1 MRKIGKRERTVE
13 KKPVFDAYA
22 AAGVNIDAG
31 NEAVQRMRAHVKT
44 TRTAGVLTDIGS
56 FGGLFQMPRGL
67 QQPVLVGSTDGV
79 GTKILVAVQMGM
91 YDTVGQDLVNHCVN
105 DILVQGAIPMF
116 FMDYFAT
123 GKLDPMVAEQIVKGL
138 SQACRENQC
147 ALLGGE
153 TAEMP
158 GLYQGKDFDLAGTI
172 VGVVEKKGIVDG
184 TSIKPGD
191 VLLGLPSTGLHTNGY
206 SLARHIIF
214 KQLRLTPQSL
224 ISELSIRAGE
234 ELLKVHRSYLPLI
247 RPLLKKY
254 KLKGMAHITGG
265 GFLENIPRIL
275 PAQCQA
281 VIRLGSW
288 PVLPV
293 FQFLKTQGQVA
304 DETLYRTFNMGIGM
318 VLVVS
323 KTDAPKIM
331 KAFEKQKEPVYELG
345 KIEKGPKRVR
355 LE

>member
-1 MRKIGKRERTVE
+1 VKSKT
-13 KKPVFDAYA
+13 KDAYA

-31 NEAVQRMRAHVKT
+31 NEAVRRMREHVRT
-44 TRTAGVLTDIGS
+44 TRTAGVLAEIGS
-56 FGGLFQMPRGL
+56 FGGLFQVPKGYR
-67 QQPVLVGSTDGV
+67 QPVLVGSTDGV
-79 GTKILVAVQMGM
+79 GTKIMIAVQMGM

-105 DILVQGAIPMF
+105 DILVQGAIPLF

-123 GKLDPMVAEQIVKGL
+123 GKLEPAVAEQIVKGL
-138 SQACRENQC
+138 SQACKENKC

-172 VGVVEKKGIVDG
+172 VGMVEKQRIVDG
-184 TSIKPGD
+184 SSIKPGD
-191 VLLGLPSTGLHTNGY
+191 VILGLPSTGLHTNGY

-214 KQLRLTPQSL
+214 KQLNLTPQSL

-234 ELLKVHRSYLPLI
+234 ELLKIHRSYLPAVK
-247 RPLLKKY
+247 PLLKKF
-254 KLKGMAHITGG
+254 KIKGMAHITGG
-265 GFLENIPRIL
+265 GFIDNIPRIL

-293 FQFLKTQGQVA
+293 FKFLQEQGQV
-304 DETLYRTFNMGIGM
+304 DSQTMYRTFNMGIGM

-323 KTDAPKIM
+323 KTEATLVL
-331 KAFEKQKEPVYELG
+331 KALEKMKEPVYELG
-345 KIEKGPKRVR
+345 KIEKGPKRTR